1 MFPPRKLRHGALP
14 STASTFERWREMVV
28 RALPAV
34 LGAAVIFSMPC
45 AAHLRQ
51 ASAEETNGDQYFE
64 ASIRPI
70 LVRRCYECHSAEAGE
85 PEGGLRLDSA
95 GGWLHGGA
103 RGAALVP
110 GDPAG
115 SLLATAIRYED
126 VELQMPPEGR
136 LPQREI
142 DLLEAWIRRGAPA
155 PSGAPSPTTD
165 PVTAKFDLAARRSA
179 HWAWQP
185 VRRVAPPPVADD
197 SWPRDPL
204 DRFIL
209 SSLAE
214 AGLVPAQAASPE
226 TWLRRVTFDLTGLP
240 PTRRDVENFLADKA
254 PDAAAR
260 VVDRLLASD
269 AFGECWG
276 QHWLDLVRYADS
288 KGHEQDFDIPYA
300 WRYRD
305 YVIRALNANVPYDQ
319 FVREHL
325 AGDLMDPPRIDLDTR
340 TNQSIQGTGFWHLGE
355 ATHSPVD
362 IRGDE
367 ADRLANS
374 LDVFGKTFLG
384 MTVACARCHDHK
396 FDAISK
402 EDYYALCGFLES
414 SSFQLANVA
423 DPTRQREVA
432 NQLAE
437 LQATASRELFAA
449 YVAMMNPRLEVFE
462 SELATAAFNRGTT
475 ATSNPP
481 DRPTRLAIEVQ
492 VAQRDREHPL
502 HSLVTS
508 SVDGAAPIIESLSS
522 SAPVATVC
530 NYSIMHQAPLKHD
543 DWLTSGLAFGAGP
556 VAPGSILLKADK
568 SQPIARV
575 AEEGAAASWQL
586 SSKLTGMFRTRTFE
600 APAEM
605 VWYRYRGEAEVF
617 ADVDSHRTVAGP
629 LHGVVKQSLK
639 SPNAAAWFGHDL
651 RPYAGH
657 RVHVEFTPAGEFEL
671 YEVCVSPQQPQA
683 RDSNA
688 GESKALIAPP
698 PESVESAARA
708 AAKAFHDSFE
718 REMLF
723 LEGGAPLAAA
733 DAQLL
738 NWLLSHDDLLPPAA
752 PSAAVQYAAQATQY
766 VERRQQLE
774 ARIPE
779 PEWALA
785 LLDGSGIDEPVH
797 LRGNSRTRA
806 KAPTPRG
813 FLTALDGKI
822 AVTCG
827 SGRDQLADRLVDLA
841 NPLTARVFVNRVWS
855 HLVGRGIVATVDNF
869 GVLGEPPTHPD
880 LLDYLTTEFV
890 EQGWDVKQLI
900 RRIVLSSVYAMSSA
914 PDIRALDVDPQ
925 NKLCHAARVRRI
937 SAEAIRDSMLMVAG
951 NLNSQRYGP
960 AVPVHIT
967 EFMRHNRS
975 PERNGPIDGDARR
988 SIYLEVRRNSI
999 NHFLAAFD
1007 KPAPF
1012 TTVGNRYVS
1021 NSAAQPLALSNDPFV
1036 ESQSQIWADALMN
1049 RFPDDD
1055 GAAVRDAY
1063 FAAFGRQES
1072 PLEAERLL
1080 AFLDA
1085 AQSGASQ
1092 ARRQQAWRE
1101 ICHTLFNVKEF
1112 VFLR

>member
-1 MFPPRKLRHGALP
+1 MAARLL
-14 STASTFERWREMVV
+14 S
-28 RALPAV
+28 AV
-34 LGAAVIFSMPC
+34 LWVAVVFSMPC
-45 AAHLRQ
+45 AAQLSR
-51 ASAEETNGDQYFE
+51 ASAEEANGDQDFE

-85 PEGGLRLDSA
+85 PEGGLRLDYA
-95 GGWLHGGA
+95 DGWLRGGD

-110 GDPAG
+110 GEPAK

-126 VELQMPPEGR
+126 VELQMPPEAR

-155 PSGAPSPTTD
+155 PSGTPPTSID
-165 PVTAKFDLAARRSA
+165 PASTKFDLAARRSA

-185 VRRVAPPPVADD
+185 VRRAAPPQVADD
-197 SWPRDPL
+197 SWPSDPL

-209 SSLAE
+209 RPLEDVGLA
-214 AGLVPAQAASPE
+214 PAQAASSAS
-226 TWLRRVTFDLTGLP
+226 WLRRVTFDLTGLP

-269 AFGECWG
+269 AFGECWA

-319 FVREHL
+319 FVREHI
-325 AGDLMDPPRIDLDTR
+325 AGDLIDPPRIDRETR

-414 SSFQLANVA
+414 SGFQLADVA

-432 NQLAE
+432 NQLAD
-437 LQATASRELFAA
+437 LQATAARELFAA
-449 YVAMMNPRLEVFE
+449 YVAMMIPRLEAFG
-462 SELATAAFNRGTT
+462 SELATAAINCGTT
-475 ATSNPP
+475 ATSNPA
-481 DRPTRLAIEVQ
+481 DRLTRLAIEVQ
-492 VAQRDREHPL
+492 NAQHDGEHPL
-502 HSLVTS
+502 HSLVIS
-508 SVDGAAPIIESLSS
+508 SIDSAAPITESPPS

-530 NYSIMHQAPLKHD
+530 NFSTMLQAPLKHD
-543 DWLTSGLAFGAGP
+543 EWLTSGWAFGARP
-556 VAPGSILLKADK
+556 VTPGSMLLRDDK
-568 SQPIARV
+568 SQPIARL

-586 SSKLTGMFRTRTFE
+586 SSKLTGMFRTRTFA

-605 VWYRYRGEAEVF
+605 LWYRYRGEAEVF

-629 LHGVVKQSLK
+629 LHGVVKQTLK

-651 RPYAGH
+651 RPYVGH
-657 RVHVEFTPAGEFEL
+657 RVHVEFTPTGEFEL
-671 YEVCVSPQQPQA
+671 YEVCISSHQPQL
-683 RDSNA
+683 RDANA
-688 GESKALIAPP
+688 GEMNALMARP
-698 PESVESAARA
+698 PESIESGARA
-708 AAKAFHDSFE
+708 AVKAFHDSFE
-718 REMLF
+718 REMQF
-723 LEGGAPLAAA
+723 LDGRAPLAAA
-733 DAQLL
+733 DAQLV
-738 NWLLSHDDLLPPAA
+738 NWLLMHDDLLPSADPAA
-752 PSAAVQYAAQATQY
+752 AAQYAALAIQF
-766 VERRQQLE
+766 VEHRQQIE
-774 ARIPE
+774 AQIPD

-785 LLDGSGIDEPVH
+785 LLDGSGFDEPVH

-813 FLTALDGKI
+813 FLTALDGRI
-822 AVTCG
+822 AATCG
-827 SGRDQLADRLVDLA
+827 SGRDQLADRLVDSA

-855 HLVGRGIVATVDNF
+855 LLVGRGIVATVDNF

-914 PDIRALDVDPQ
+914 PDARALDVDPQ

-951 NLNSQRYGP
+951 NLNPKRYGP

-988 SIYLEVRRNSI
+988 SIYLEVRRNSL

-1036 ESQSQIWADALMN
+1036 ESQAQIWAAALIT
-1049 RFPDDD
+1049 RFPDD
-1055 GAAVRDAY
+1055 GAAIRDAY

-1072 PLEAERLL
+1072 PLEADRLL

-1085 AQSGASQ
+1085 AQSSASP
-1092 ARRQQAWRE
+1092 ARRLQAWRE

-1112 VFLR
+1112 VFLQ